1 MAHLL
6 ALKQSRFTYNM
17 AAVLL
22 YFKTK
27 TCIQIEH
34 SNTNTYLD
42 LFSMIGENVSHKGK
56 PTQLCNASG
65 YALLPYGHKKNC
77 PPSTRRCGMQE
88 NSKPIFQ
95 PSKGKRLPSPTA
107 AREEA
112 GSDSGVLAFF
122 CEVAS
127 SQICPLCFYT
137 SKSSAFFHGDTQ
149 GILFFLHNFA
159 A

>member
-27 TCIQIEH
+27 TCIHIEH
-34 SNTNTYLD
+34 SNTNTYFD

-65 YALLPYGHKKNC
+65 YALLP
-77 PPSTRRCGMQE
+77 
-88 NSKPIFQ
+88 
-95 PSKGKRLPSPTA
+95 
-107 AREEA
+107 
-112 GSDSGVLAFF
+112 
-122 CEVAS
+122 
-127 SQICPLCFYT
+127 
-137 SKSSAFFHGDTQ
+137 
-149 GILFFLHNFA
+149 
-159 A
+159 

>member
-1 MAHLL
+1 
-6 ALKQSRFTYNM
+6 M

-27 TCIQIEH
+27 TCIQIEL

-95 PSKGKRLPSPTA
+95 PFRGETPS
-107 AREEA
+107 
-112 GSDSGVLAFF
+112 D
-122 CEVAS
+122 AS
-127 SQICPLCFYT
+127 SGRKKQGEAVP
-137 SKSSAFFHGDTQ
+137 AF
-149 GILFFLHNFA
+149 
-159 A
+159 